1 MIKRYKLIKK
11 IQNISIVILVILSIF
26 LFKSL
31 INSKSSSTNP
41 NEMKVHFIDVG
52 QGDSILIQVNY
63 KNILIDSGP
72 KDEKDKLVKYL
83 NSLNI
88 HQFDYV
94 IATHPHEDHIGNMAY
109 IINNYKVLNFY
120 SPKIDNNTTSFENM
134 AEALSRKNLKIKVLK
149 ANASTIN
156 LGENTLVE
164 VFSPNLDYYDNLNNY
179 SPIIKISYGHN
190 SFLFTGDAEEEIEQ
204 EIITNNF
211 NLKSDVLKVAHHG
224 SSTSTTK
231 SFLDSVKPKIA
242 VISVGKNNSYG
253 HPTKDTLNKLKE
265 SKVYRTDIDG
275 NIVITSDGNTIK
287 TSLK

>member
-11 IQNISIVILVILSIF
+11 IQNISIVILAILSIF

-149 ANASTIN
+149 SNTSTIN

-265 SKVYRTDIDG
+265 SKVYRTDING

>member
-11 IQNISIVILVILSIF
+11 IQNISIVILAILSIF

-134 AEALSRKNLKIKVLK
+134 AEALSRKNLKIKILK

-164 VFSPNLDYYDNLNNY
+164 VFSPNLAYYDNLNNY

>member
-11 IQNISIVILVILSIF
+11 IQNISIVILAILSIF

-31 INSKSSSTNP
+31 INSKNSSTNP

-72 KDEKDKLVKYL
+72 KDEKDKLLKYL

-149 ANASTIN
+149 ANTSTIN

-179 SPIIKISYGHN
+179 SPIIKISYGHT

-204 EIITNNF
+204 ELITNNL

>member
-11 IQNISIVILVILSIF
+11 IQNISIVILAILSIF

-31 INSKSSSTNP
+31 INSKNSSTNP

-149 ANASTIN
+149 SNTSTIN

>member
-11 IQNISIVILVILSIF
+11 IQNISIVILAILSIF

-134 AEALSRKNLKIKVLK
+134 AEALSRKNLKIKILK

-265 SKVYRTDIDG
+265 SKVYRTDING